1 MKICDSNPY
10 NKINAGLNDEN
21 IIKYFSQLK
30 KNDEKVKDIKHMFD
44 DFDLYQQ
51 IDEITPEEDY
61 ENLIA
66 LLLETSRAFTEEE

>member
-1 MKICDSNPY
+1 
-10 NKINAGLNDEN
+10 
-21 IIKYFSQLK
+21 
-30 KNDEKVKDIKHMFD
+30 MFD

-66 LLLETSRAFTEEE
+66 LFLEASRAFTEEEQKLYWKQLNKNSISTNINFFDLL

>member
-1 MKICDSNPY
+1 
-10 NKINAGLNDEN
+10 
-21 IIKYFSQLK
+21 
-30 KNDEKVKDIKHMFD
+30 MFD

-66 LLLETSRAFTEEE
+66 LLLETSRAFTEEEQKLYWKQLNKNSISTNINFFDLL

>member
-1 MKICDSNPY
+1 
-10 NKINAGLNDEN
+10 
-21 IIKYFSQLK
+21 
-30 KNDEKVKDIKHMFD
+30 MFD

-66 LLLETSRAFTEEE
+66 LLLETSRAFTEEEQKLYWKQLNKNSISTNINFFNLL

>member
-1 MKICDSNPY
+1 
-10 NKINAGLNDEN
+10 
-21 IIKYFSQLK
+21 
-30 KNDEKVKDIKHMFD
+30 MFD